1 VTGSEELYTAAGAYL
16 SASIEVKRRV
26 LNHCLDSIVAAAHL
40 LCESFRAGGKV
51 LLCGNGGSAADC
63 QHLAA
68 EFTSQF
74 RKAVRRPGLPAIA
87 LTTDTSFLTAFSNDC
102 GYGGVFERLV
112 ETLGRAGDVLV
123 AISTSGKSENVVR
136 AVSAAHRIGMRVIAL
151 TGDGG
156 PLAEISDIV
165 IAVPS
170 TDTQHTQE
178 AHLTVEHLLVLLVEH
193 TLFPPHPAVPVDAGR

>member
-1 VTGSEELYTAAGAYL
+1 MTGADELYAAAGAYL
-16 SASIEVKRRV
+16 RASIEVKQKV
-26 LNHCLDSIVAAAHL
+26 LDHCLGSIVAAARVL
-40 LCESFRAGGKV
+40 AEAFRSGGKV

-74 RKAVRRPGLPAIA
+74 RRAIRRPGLPAIA
-87 LTTDTSFLTAFSNDC
+87 LTTDTSFLTAFANDC

-136 AVSAAHRIGMRVIAL
+136 AASAAHRIGMTVIAL
-151 TGDGG
+151 TGEGG
-156 PLAEISDIV
+156 PLAEVSDVV

-170 TDTQHTQE
+170 SDTQHTQE

-193 TLFPPHPAVPVDAGR
+193 TLFPAPPAPDAAAAR